1 MELISLDTLIKVYKV
16 YGNDVAYLIDFAN
29 DRVTGEI
36 KELVDYCDNV
46 KSYLHSVHS
55 TDLEFYKS
63 MLEHDNFLDRM
74 VTLLYMIDK
83 VYYEFVTNGNLNTP
97 DFTKFKNILKD
108 SADFK
113 LVRRIKLE
121 LNPFM
126 VAANKESLEQAY
138 YEVFKK
144 EILAKKREYV
154 LNQIL

>member
-1 MELISLDTLIKVYKV
+1 MKLISLDTLIKVYKV
-16 YGNDVAYLIDFAN
+16 YGNDVASLIDFAN

-55 TDLEFYKS
+55 TDVEFYKS

-74 VTLLYMIDK
+74 VTLLYMID
-83 VYYEFVTNGNLNTP
+83 NIP
-97 DFTKFKNILKD
+97 DFTKFKPILKD

-113 LVRRIKLE
+113 LVRHLKIRFY
-121 LNPFM
+121 P
-126 VAANKESLEQAY
+126 NKESLEHAY
-138 YEVFKK
+138 YEVFKN
-144 EILAKKREYV
+144 EIIANKRECV

>member
-1 MELISLDTLIKVYKV
+1 MKLISLDTLIKVYKV
-16 YGNDVAYLIDFAN
+16 YGTDVASLIDFAN

-55 TDLEFYKS
+55 TDVEFYKS

-74 VTLLYMIDK
+74 VTLLYMID
-83 VYYEFVTNGNLNTP
+83 NIP
-97 DFTKFKNILKD
+97 DFTKFKPILKD

-113 LVRRIKLE
+113 LVRHLKIRFA
-121 LNPFM
+121 P
-126 VAANKESLEQAY
+126 NKESLEQAY
-138 YEVFKK
+138 YEVFKN
-144 EILAKKREYV
+144 EIIANKRECV

>member
-1 MELISLDTLIKVYKV
+1 MKLISLDTLIKVYKV
-16 YGNDVAYLIDFAN
+16 YGNDVASLIDFAN

-55 TDLEFYKS
+55 TDVEFYKS

-74 VTLLYMIDK
+74 VTLLYMID
-83 VYYEFVTNGNLNTP
+83 NIP
-97 DFTKFKNILKD
+97 DFTKFKPILKD

-113 LVRRIKLE
+113 LVRHLKIRFA
-121 LNPFM
+121 P
-126 VAANKESLEQAY
+126 NKESLEQAY
-138 YEVFKK
+138 YEVFKN
-144 EILAKKREYV
+144 EIIANKRECV